1 MKFNKKDMD
10 LLFKALTES
19 ERYKIVVDNDN
30 VCLCSIDEDDDYYES
45 FEDYGRDFIVNL
57 LNTLGINAEH
67 C

>member
-1 MKFNKKDMD
+1 MKLNKKDMD

-45 FEDYGRDFIVNL
+45 FEDYGTDFIVNL

>member
-45 FEDYGRDFIVNL
+45 FEDYGTDFIVNL

>member
-45 FEDYGRDFIVNL
+45 FEDYGTDFIVNL

-67 C
+67 F

>member
-45 FEDYGRDFIVNL
+45 FEDYGPDFIVNL

>member
-45 FEDYGRDFIVNL
+45 FEDYGTDFIVNL
-57 LNTLGINAEH
+57 LNTLGINAEY